1 MPRFLVEEELRSG
14 ALVIPIDRPVT
25 GKEGY
30 YLVYP
35 EEKANLPTV
44 IAFFAAQRHLIA
56 GWTAGAVK

>member
-25 GKEGY
+25 GKDGY

-44 IAFFAAQRHLIA
+44 IAFRDWLLGECAPS
-56 GWTAGAVK
+56 G